1 MSPHSPWFCID
12 FSDVSY
18 KQRVSRTTEA
28 SALRFCD
35 TPADLSPTEV
45 LVAWRNHLYP
55 NRLQIGEA
63 VVFCCVLLFFLHR
76 DLLLSN
82 AVWVPSSGSR
92 LQGFTTL
99 FKQLL
104 LVHCRKR
111 NGWEDER
118 DKMDTGDY
126 ISLVSLRS
134 PWPLIIIQLWFLQRC
149 VFEKKKCLSVLVDLC
164 LITQRGYST
173 STELWCRVSLIFS
186 PLDGDINENMS
197 VDGERYRF
205 GCHFIYQDNCFSLT
219 AIIKKCVFFILSL
232 NVNYPSIAGVA
243 LVIGFPF
250 FDVTA
255 DQSCSLSL

>member
-1 MSPHSPWFCID
+1 MSFCVSPSTHSCPLTLLD
-12 FSDVSY
+12 FVSIFFDVSY
-18 KQRVSRTTEA
+18 KQRVSWTTEA

-35 TPADLSPTEV
+35 APANLSPTEV

-63 VVFCCVLLFFLHR
+63 VVFCCVLLFLLHR

-111 NGWEDER
+111 NGWEDGR

-134 PWPLIIIQLWFLQRC
+134 PWPLIIIQLWFLQRMC
-149 VFEKKKCLSVLVDLC
+149 FWKKVPFCPGRSVLDNSKRLQHIRWA
-164 LITQRGYST
+164 LMLGQSGYSH
-173 STELWCRVSLIFS
+173 LWM
-186 PLDGDINENMS
+186 G
-197 VDGERYRF
+197 
-205 GCHFIYQDNCFSLT
+205 
-219 AIIKKCVFFILSL
+219 ILMKTCL
-232 NVNYPSIAGVA
+232 
-243 LVIGFPF
+243 
-250 FDVTA
+250 
-255 DQSCSLSL
+255 

>member
-1 MSPHSPWFCID
+1 MDISFGWMEWLSQAERPQRAQPLDLLLPGKKRLYPCCLETRDSVLLRNLLSFCCHFLLSGVASHFFLVSGFSFTCLFVSLHPPIHVPSLSLILYWF
-12 FSDVSY
+12 FWY
-18 KQRVSRTTEA
+18 KQRVSRTTDA

-35 TPADLSPTEV
+35 TPANLSPTEV

-82 AVWVPSSGSR
+82 AAWVPSSGSR

-99 FKQLL
+99 FKHLL

-111 NGWEDER
+111 NGWEDKR

-126 ISLVSLRS
+126 ISLMSLRS

-149 VFEKKKCLSVLVDLC
+149 VFEKKSAFLS
-164 LITQRGYST
+164 
-173 STELWCRVSLIFS
+173 W
-186 PLDGDINENMS
+186 
-197 VDGERYRF
+197 
-205 GCHFIYQDNCFSLT
+205 
-219 AIIKKCVFFILSL
+219 
-232 NVNYPSIAGVA
+232 
-243 LVIGFPF
+243 
-250 FDVTA
+250 
-255 DQSCSLSL
+255 